1 MRQSMSAAVVS
12 LCLLVMSFA
21 VQARELP
28 QFTDIVKKNSPAVV
42 KITTMAVAQQQ
53 GQNPYNQF
61 NDPRIPEI
69 FRELFQQRG
78 QPNQAP
84 QQRQQSMGSGFIIS
98 KDGYVL
104 TNNHVIDGG
113 DEITVRLPDR
123 SEYKA
128 TLIGTDVRSDLAL
141 LKIEGD
147 NDFPTVTF
155 GKPRDLEVGEWVL
168 AIGSPFGLDYSVS
181 AGIVSAKGRSLPSE
195 EAGNYV
201 PFIQTDVAINPGN
214 SGGPLFNMNGEV
226 VGINSQ
232 IYTRSGGSIGLS
244 FSIPI
249 EVALNVV
256 EQLKDKGQV
265 VRGWLGV
272 VIQDVDSDLAEAYGL
287 KRPRGAL
294 IAQMEK
300 DGPAEKSGI
309 EIGDIILEFNGTDI
323 VDSADLPHEVGLTKA
338 GSEVP
343 VLVARNGEQV
353 RLKVKVGSLE
363 GDGANTIAS
372 TGEDPGGRLGA
383 LIEELTDEQR
393 ASMRL
398 LGGVV
403 ITRVL
408 PDSPASRAGLRAGD
422 IVTLINNRPISS
434 AENYRQ
440 AIADLPSGKAV
451 PMRIIRNGRAGF
463 VALRIDD

>member
-1 MRQSMSAAVVS
+1 MRPILAAVYAA
-12 LCLLVMSFA
+12 LCVLVLSTSA
-21 VQARELP
+21 QARNLP
-28 QFTDIVKKNSPAVV
+28 EFTEIVKQNSPAVV
-42 KITTMAVAQQQ
+42 KITSVVKTGSAQGMQQ
-53 GQNPYNQF
+53 Y
-61 NDPRIPEI
+61 NDPRIPDI
-69 FRELFQQRG
+69 FRELFRQQ
-78 QPNQAP
+78 QPQQQAP
-84 QQRQQSMGSGFIIS
+84 QARPQSMGSGFIIS
-98 KDGYVL
+98 KDGYIL
-104 TNNHVIDGG
+104 TNNHVIDGA
-113 DEITVRLPDR
+113 DEINVRLPDR
-123 SEYKA
+123 SEYVA

-141 LKIEGD
+141 LKIESD
-147 NDFPTVTF
+147 ENLPTVKL
-155 GKPRDLEVGEWVL
+155 GKPRDVEVGEWVL

-214 SGGPLFNMNGEV
+214 SGGPLFNLDGEV

-256 EQLKDKGQV
+256 EQLKENGQV

-272 VIQDVDSDLAEAYGL
+272 MIQDVDSDLAEAYGL
-287 KRPRGAL
+287 DKPRGAL

-300 DGPAEKSGI
+300 GGPAEESGI
-309 EIGDIILEFNGTDI
+309 EVGDIILEFNGTDI

-343 VLVARNGEQV
+343 VLVVRGGDKK

-363 GDGANTIAS
+363 GEGENTIALNS
-372 TGEDPGGRLGA
+372 DDQTGRLGA
-383 LIEELTDEQR
+383 QVEDLSDEQR

-398 LGGVV
+398 IGGVV
-403 ITRVL
+403 VTRVY
-408 PDSPASRAGLRAGD
+408 PDSAAAKAGLRGGD
-422 IVTLINNRPISS
+422 IITLINNRPIESVQNFQQVVAS
-434 AENYRQ
+434 
-440 AIADLPSGKAV
+440 LPSGRAV

-463 VALRIDD
+463 IALRIDD